1 MNCCK
6 ADSIDPSVDKLL
18 SGARLA
24 LVASQGLSNIVPI
37 PGMGPVTN
45 VLISLIDKIAETRS
59 NHKGLNAV
67 SREVSQ
73 LVNTV
78 DRAMSKVARDIQE
91 IPSGDPRRHALV
103 NGLRGSSKLETRVT
117 KLFNWTGSDLG
128 ELKVK
133 ADKLYVGSWWL
144 RWFYSSRDAKTLEEI
159 QKGVAACREYFKLE
173 CQVAIEASME
183 EVLEKLSGIEK
194 NVDAVREVVVQ
205 VAANNSYER
214 DERILESLPH
224 AEASYRASVNAT
236 KSNFLLGTRV
246 ELFHAINQWVERR
259 TPEMSNKAVCILT
272 GGAGTG
278 KSTIA
283 SEFARRRDDKH
294 DYGASFFFVRGVS
307 DLDSTRL
314 VFPTLAYQLAQSQ
327 DALRAHI
334 VNAAHEHLKRG
345 KTQQMKYEAPN
356 LIHQPVH
363 EVSGRHPPVFL
374 VIDALDECSEETRT
388 LVPEMLELLIASVR
402 HARFPLRIFF
412 TSRPNSLIENTLR
425 RSQWA
430 PLVHTISL
438 HDLSP
443 ESVQRDMAIFVR
455 DKLEK
460 LPSGQELLR
469 ERPEVAGRLA
479 ERAGGLFVYAKT
491 AMDFLG
497 DYPGFVE
504 DGLDELLSE
513 GSSEFAA
520 ALQPLDDLYLTVL
533 EIAFPSKDLA
543 QAPRLRQA
551 LESTLGNIAVLR
563 NPMSPAVLESLTGVS
578 RREIGNVLQRLRS
591 VVLYDADPEKPDE
604 SERFRPMHATFPQ
617 FLLDPNRCR
626 SAWYRVD
633 ARRQHARLAAGCLR
647 ALGVLEENMCRL
659 PDPAVPR
666 AEIPDL
672 GERLGRY
679 VPEHVQYACAHWA
692 AHLGD
697 ACGLGKR
704 HSGSGGVQCAC
715 REIGE
720 RLAGFART
728 KLGPW
733 VEMMAY
739 MGRLDMVTGALDVA
753 RTYIEGAPQYQDVDS
768 LLEGARQLVVDHYS
782 EIDECPYDVHQGSM
796 PGGFSPTFDFEA
808 DNSVGGGRWT
818 PMDIRL
824 GF

>member
-6 ADSIDPSVDKLL
+6 GDSIDPGVDKLL

-24 LVASQGLSNIVPI
+24 LVASQGLSSIVPI

-59 NHKGLNAV
+59 NSKGLNAV
-67 SREVSQ
+67 SREVNQ

-78 DRAMSKVARDIQE
+78 DRAMSKVARDIEE

-103 NGLRGSSKLETRVT
+103 EGLRASSKLETRVT
-117 KLFNWTGSDLG
+117 QLFN
-128 ELKVK
+128 
-133 ADKLYVGSWWL
+133 
-144 RWFYSSRDAKTLEEI
+144 SRDAKTLEEI
-159 QKGVAACREYFKLE
+159 RKGVAACREYFKLE

-194 NVDAVREVVVQ
+194 NFSAVKEVVVQ
-205 VAANNSYER
+205 VAANHSYDR
-214 DERILESLPH
+214 DERILDSLPH
-224 AEASYRASVNAT
+224 AEASYRAAVNGT
-236 KSNFLLGTRV
+236 KSNFLPGTRV
-246 ELFHAINQWVERR
+246 ELFHALNQWVERR
-259 TPEMSNKAVCILT
+259 SPELSNKAVCILT

-283 SEFARRRDDKH
+283 SEFARRRDDKK
-294 DYGASFFFVRGVS
+294 DYGASFFFVRGVA

-356 LIHQPVH
+356 LLHQPVH
-363 EVSGRHPPVFL
+363 EVSGRHPPMFL
-374 VIDALDECSEETRT
+374 VIDALDECSEETRA

-412 TSRPNSLIENTLR
+412 TSRPNSLIENTLL

-460 LPSGQELLR
+460 LPSGQALLQQQ
-469 ERPEVAGRLA
+469 PEVASRLA

-533 EIAFPSKDLA
+533 EIAFPSKDLS
-543 QAPRLRQA
+543 QMPRLRQA
-551 LESTLGNIAVLR
+551 LESTLGNVAVLR

-578 RREIGNVLQRLRS
+578 RREIGNVLQRLRA
-591 VVLYDADPEKPDE
+591 VVLYDADPNKPDQ
-604 SERFRPMHATFPQ
+604 RFRPMHATFPQ

-626 SAWYRVD
+626 SPWYRVD
-633 ARRQHARLAAGCLR
+633 ARRQHALLAAGCLR
-647 ALGVLEENMCRL
+647 ALEALEENMCRL
-659 PDPAVPR
+659 PDPTVPR

-672 GERLGRY
+672 AERLGRY

-697 ACGLGKR
+697 ACGLGKK
-704 HSGSGGVQCAC
+704 HSGGSQCAC

-720 RLAGFART
+720 RLAAFART
-728 KLGPW
+728 KLVPW

-768 LLEGARQLVVDHYS
+768 LLDGAQQLVVDHYS
-782 EIDECPYDVHQGSM
+782 EIEECPYDVHQGSM
-796 PGGFSPTFDFEA
+796 PGGFSPTLDFEA
-808 DNSVGGGRWT
+808 DSSFGPRGRWT